1 MSLNK
6 MHTGLII
13 AAIMGLTSVSAFAAT
28 SNYDGISSKLAPV
41 ETGNL
46 KTSGEEKTP
55 FTKTVADDKDDKE
68 ILDNIKVDVITA
80 EPGTLDMSSSEG
92 KTQLNKVVTP
102 SK

>member
-1 MSLNK
+1 MKLNK

-41 ETGNL
+41 EASTS
-46 KTSGEEKTP
+46 KTSDEGKN
-55 FTKTVADDKDDKE
+55 TVVDDKE
-68 ILDNIKVDVITA
+68 MLDNIKVDVITS